1 MMKELSAEIW
11 RALDDLRGALS
22 APHSIEVLLYDA
34 AHHLG
39 MPEDEAN
46 RTHLEWASLKATD
59 AYAALTDARMRLL
72 SASPNERLHSI
83 DEMLARSARA
93 DRGVVW
99 ISQLPARR
107 LAEFAGNAA
116 RVRCAF
122 DASLHPALLLSM
134 QERFVR
140 FTAHDHTTCQLATML
155 ATIVETQL
163 DVVPANP
170 FSRTDDG
177 QFDAEIIMSPFG
189 LKIPSGADTP
199 KSTLSILGESERSR
213 RLSSDP
219 VAIADGLQSPSK
231 RIVISVVEG
240 MMFRGVGVEPIA
252 REALVESGRL
262 EAILSVPG
270 GMIFPHTGVATNLIV
285 LGPHGR
291 KRHGVRFV
299 NLSDSRF
306 AGKTVRGRPE
316 VRPESSWL
324 DAMHLELSDDDRF
337 AADVTI
343 PEIRE
348 KDYNLSLERY
358 LLPPAVMAVE
368 AFLAEKQVRPLEDVV
383 EMIRP
388 LSMGNEDDGE
398 FMIREAVP
406 ADIGNDDLLTEP
418 KKETLIERAQ
428 LRKARNQRLM
438 PGDLLLS
445 IKGTIGAV
453 ALVPDDAAVDGD
465 SGFWTAGQSF
475 MVLRPRKGG
484 CSSIALFEY
493 LSNNAVRETLRSLAG
508 GAGIP
513 TVSIKDLRQFKVPIL
528 TPVEEAEIEANF
540 WDRQNQLAQVRARVA
555 EIEKSRKS
563 SWPHDELHEVGA

>member
-1 MMKELSAEIW
+1 MQELSAEIW
-11 RALDDLRGALS
+11 RALDGLRGALP

-34 AHHLG
+34 AHHMG

-46 RTHLEWASLKATD
+46 RTHLEWASLKTTDSYAT
-59 AYAALTDARMRLL
+59 LTDARMRLL
-72 SASPNERLHSI
+72 SASPSERLHSI
-83 DEMLARSARA
+83 DEMLARSARS
-93 DRGVVW
+93 DHGVIW

-107 LAEFAGNAA
+107 IAELAGNAT

-140 FTAHDHTTCQLATML
+140 FASQDHTTCQLATMVS
-155 ATIVETQL
+155 TIIETQL

-170 FSRTDDG
+170 FSRTDTG
-177 QFDAEIIMSPFG
+177 EFDAEIIMSPFG
-189 LKIPSGADTP
+189 LKIPSGADIP

-219 VAIADGLQSPSK
+219 VAIADGLQLPSK

-262 EAILSVPG
+262 ESIFSVPG
-270 GMIFPHTGVATNLIV
+270 GMVFPHTGVPTNLLV
-285 LGPHGR
+285 LGPNGLA
-291 KRHGVRFV
+291 RHGVRFI
-299 NLSDSRF
+299 NLSDRRF

-324 DAMHLELSDDDRF
+324 DAIHIELSDDERF
-337 AADVTI
+337 AADVAI
-343 PEIRE
+343 SDIRE

-368 AFLAEKQVRPLEDVV
+368 AFLAEKRVRPLEDVV

-388 LSMGNEDDGE
+388 LSMGREDDGE
-398 FMIREAVP
+398 FTIREAVP
-406 ADIGNDDLLTEP
+406 GDIGDADLLVEP

-445 IKGTIGAV
+445 IKGTIGSV
-453 ALVPDDAAVDGD
+453 ALVPDAAAVDGD

-475 MVLRPRKGG
+475 MILRPRKGEVSG
-484 CSSIALFEY
+484 IALYEY
-493 LSNNAVRETLRSLAG
+493 LSNRAVRETLRSLAG

-513 TVSIKDLRQFKVPIL
+513 TISIKDLREFKVPI
-528 TPVEEAEIEANF
+528 PSRNEEAEIETAF
-540 WDRQNQLAQVRARVA
+540 WARQSQLSEVQALLAQ
-555 EIEKSRKS
+555 IEKNRNA
-563 SWPHDELHEVGA
+563 SWPNDELCGFGA

>member
-1 MMKELSAEIW
+1 MKELSAEIW
-11 RALDDLRGALS
+11 KALDVTRGALS
-22 APHSIEVLLYDA
+22 ASHSIEVLLYDA
-34 AHHLG
+34 ARHVG

-46 RTHLEWASLKATD
+46 RIHLEWASLKATD
-59 AYAALTDARMRLL
+59 AYATLSDASSRLL
-72 SASPNERLHSI
+72 AASRKDRLNAI
-83 DEMLARSARA
+83 DEMLARSSRS
-93 DRGVVW
+93 DRGMVW
-99 ISQLPARR
+99 ISGLPARR
-107 LAEFAGNAA
+107 MAELVDGNS
-116 RVRCAF
+116 RIRCAF
-122 DASLHPALLLSM
+122 DASLHPALILSM
-134 QERFVR
+134 QERSVR
-140 FTAHDHTTCQLATML
+140 FVSQDHAACQLATMVS
-155 ATIVETQL
+155 TIIETPL

-170 FSRTDDG
+170 FGRVDPG
-177 QFDAEIIMSPFG
+177 EFDAEILMSPFG

-199 KSTLSILGESERSR
+199 SSTLSILGESERSR

-231 RIVISVVEG
+231 HIAISVVEG

-270 GMIFPHTGVATNLIV
+270 GMIFPHTGVDTNLIV
-285 LGPHGR
+285 LGPHGE
-291 KRHGVRFV
+291 KRSDIRFV

-324 DAMHLELSDDDRF
+324 EAVHSELSDDDRF
-337 AADVTI
+337 AADVNI
-343 PEIRE
+343 HEIRE

-388 LSMGNEDDGE
+388 LSMGNDDDGE
-398 FMIREAVP
+398 FVIREAVP
-406 ADIGNDDLLTEP
+406 ADIGDDDLLTEP

-484 CSSIALFEY
+484 CSSITLLEY

-513 TVSIKDLRQFKVPIL
+513 TVSIKDLRQFKIPLL
-528 TPVEEAEIEANF
+528 TSEEEAEIEATF
-540 WDRQNQLAQVRARVA
+540 WDRQTQLAQVRARFA
-555 EIEKSRKS
+555 EIEKSRRA
-563 SWPHDELHEVGA
+563 SWPHDQLQEAGA

>member
-1 MMKELSAEIW
+1 MQELSAEIW
-11 RALDDLRGALS
+11 RALDGLRGALP

-34 AHHLG
+34 AHQMG

-46 RTHLEWASLKATD
+46 RTHLEWASLKTTDSYAT
-59 AYAALTDARMRLL
+59 LTDARMRLL
-72 SASPNERLHSI
+72 SASPSERLHSI
-83 DEMLARSARA
+83 DEMLARSARS
-93 DRGVVW
+93 DHGVIW

-107 LAEFAGNAA
+107 IAELAGNAT

-140 FTAHDHTTCQLATML
+140 FASQDHTTCQLATMVS
-155 ATIVETQL
+155 TIIETQL

-170 FSRTDDG
+170 FSRTDTG
-177 QFDAEIIMSPFG
+177 EFDAEIIMSPFG
-189 LKIPSGADTP
+189 LKIPSGADIP

-262 EAILSVPG
+262 ESIFSVPG
-270 GMIFPHTGVATNLIV
+270 GMVFPHTGVPTNLLV
-285 LGPHGR
+285 LGPNGIA
-291 KRHGVRFV
+291 RHAVRFI
-299 NLSDSRF
+299 NLSDRRF

-324 DAMHLELSDDDRF
+324 DAIHIELSDDERF
-337 AADVTI
+337 AADVAI
-343 PEIRE
+343 SDIRE

-368 AFLAEKQVRPLEDVV
+368 AFLAEKRVRPLEDVV

-388 LSMGNEDDGE
+388 LSMGREDDGE
-398 FMIREAVP
+398 FTIREAVP
-406 ADIGNDDLLTEP
+406 GDIGDADLLVEP

-445 IKGTIGAV
+445 IKGTIGSV
-453 ALVPDDAAVDGD
+453 ALVPDAAAVDGD

-475 MVLRPRKGG
+475 MILRPRKGEVSG
-484 CSSIALFEY
+484 IALYEY
-493 LSNNAVRETLRSLAG
+493 LSNRAVRETLRSLAG

-513 TVSIKDLRQFKVPIL
+513 TISIKDLREFKVPI
-528 TPVEEAEIEANF
+528 PSRNEEAEIETAF
-540 WDRQNQLAQVRARVA
+540 WARQSQLSEVQALLAQ
-555 EIEKSRKS
+555 IEKNRNA
-563 SWPHDELHEVGA
+563 SWPNDELCGFGA

>member
-1 MMKELSAEIW
+1 MQELSAEIW
-11 RALDDLRGALS
+11 KALDGLRGALP

-34 AHHLG
+34 AHHMG

-46 RTHLEWASLKATD
+46 RTHLEWASLKTTD
-59 AYAALTDARMRLL
+59 AYATLTDARMRLL
-72 SASPNERLHSI
+72 SASPSERLHSI
-83 DEMLARSARA
+83 DEMLARAARS
-93 DRGVVW
+93 DHGVVW

-107 LAEFAGNAA
+107 IAELAGNAT

-140 FTAHDHTTCQLATML
+140 FASQDHTTCQLATMVS
-155 ATIVETQL
+155 TIVETRL

-170 FSRTDDG
+170 FSRTDAG
-177 QFDAEIIMSPFG
+177 EFDAEIIMSPFG
-189 LKIPSGADTP
+189 LKIPSGTDIP
-199 KSTLSILGESERSR
+199 KSTLSILGETERSR

-219 VAIADGLQSPSK
+219 VAIADGLQSLSK

-240 MMFRGVGVEPIA
+240 MMFRAVGVEPIA

-262 EAILSVPG
+262 EAIFSVPG
-270 GMIFPHTGVATNLIV
+270 GMVFPHTGVATNLLV
-285 LGPHGR
+285 LGPNGQT
-291 KRHGVRFV
+291 RHGVRFI
-299 NLSDSRF
+299 NLSDKRF

-316 VRPESSWL
+316 ARPESSWL
-324 DAMHLELSDDDRF
+324 DAIDKELASDERF

-343 PEIRE
+343 SDIKA

-358 LLPPAVMAVE
+358 LLPPAVMAVD
-368 AFLAEKQVRPLEDVV
+368 AFLAERQVRPLEDVV

-388 LSMGNEDDGE
+388 LSLGKEDDGE

-406 ADIGNDDLLTEP
+406 ADIGDDELLTEP
-418 KKETLIERAQ
+418 KKKTLIERAQ

-453 ALVPDDAAVDGD
+453 ALVPNDAAVDGD

-484 CSSIALFEY
+484 SSSIALFEY

-513 TVSIKDLRQFKVPIL
+513 TVSIKDLRQFKVPVL
-528 TPVEEAEIEANF
+528 TPDEEAGIEANF
-540 WDRQNQLAQVRARVA
+540 WDRQNQLAQVRARIA

-563 SWPHDELHEVGA
+563 SWPHDKLHEVGA

>member
-1 MMKELSAEIW
+1 MQELSAEIW
-11 RALDDLRGALS
+11 RALDGLRGALP

-34 AHHLG
+34 AHHMG

-46 RTHLEWASLKATD
+46 RTHLEWASLKTTDSYAT
-59 AYAALTDARMRLL
+59 LTDARMRLL
-72 SASPNERLHSI
+72 SASPSERLHSI
-83 DEMLARSARA
+83 DEMLARSARS
-93 DRGVVW
+93 DHGVIW

-107 LAEFAGNAA
+107 IAELAGNAT

-140 FTAHDHTTCQLATML
+140 FASQDHTTCQLATMVS
-155 ATIVETQL
+155 TIIETQL

-170 FSRTDDG
+170 FSRTDTG
-177 QFDAEIIMSPFG
+177 EFDAEIIMSPFG
-189 LKIPSGADTP
+189 LKIPSGADIP

-262 EAILSVPG
+262 ESIFSVPG
-270 GMIFPHTGVATNLIV
+270 GMVFPHTGVPTNLLV
-285 LGPHGR
+285 LGPNGLT
-291 KRHGVRFV
+291 RHSVRFI
-299 NLSDSRF
+299 NLSDRRF

-324 DAMHLELSDDDRF
+324 DAIHIELSDDERF
-337 AADVTI
+337 AADVAI
-343 PEIRE
+343 SDIRE

-368 AFLAEKQVRPLEDVV
+368 AFLAEKRVRPLEDVV

-388 LSMGNEDDGE
+388 LSMGREDDGE
-398 FMIREAVP
+398 FTIREAVP
-406 ADIGNDDLLTEP
+406 GDIGDADLLVEP

-445 IKGTIGAV
+445 IKGTIGSV
-453 ALVPDDAAVDGD
+453 ALVPDAAAVDGD

-475 MVLRPRKGG
+475 MILRPRKGEVSG
-484 CSSIALFEY
+484 IALYEY
-493 LSNNAVRETLRSLAG
+493 LSNRAVRETLRSLAG

-513 TVSIKDLRQFKVPIL
+513 TISIKDLREFKVPI
-528 TPVEEAEIEANF
+528 PSRNEEAEIETAF
-540 WDRQNQLAQVRARVA
+540 LARQSQLSEVQALLAQ
-555 EIEKSRKS
+555 IEKNRNA
-563 SWPHDELHEVGA
+563 SWPNDELCGLGA